1 MSKSDPG
8 ASKNQRGKTIRWV
21 VTIFFVT
28 ILISG
33 IISLNETAAFLLAAL
48 SEEQTEE
55 SLLAAMLEEFDTDA
69 ATARADIADF
79 LASLRTLGLLEGAD
93 A

>member
-1 MSKSDPG
+1 MHVISSFFIREVAGERIAVPAG
-8 ASKNQRGKTIRWV
+8 AAAAK
-21 VTIFFVT
+21 F
-28 ILISG
+28 SG
-33 IISLNETAAFLLAAL
+33 IISLNESAAFLLAAL

>member
-1 MSKSDPG
+1 MHVISSFFIREVAGERIAVPAG
-8 ASKNQRGKTIRWV
+8 AAAAK
-21 VTIFFVT
+21 F
-28 ILISG
+28 SG
-33 IISLNETAAFLLAAL
+33 IISLNESAAFLLAAL
-48 SEEQTEE
+48 SDEQTEE

>member
-1 MSKSDPG
+1 MHIISSFFIREVAGERIAVPAG
-8 ASKNQRGKTIRWV
+8 AAAAK
-21 VTIFFVT
+21 F
-28 ILISG
+28 SG

>member
-1 MSKSDPG
+1 MHVISSFFIREVAGERIAVPAG
-8 ASKNQRGKTIRWV
+8 AAAAK
-21 VTIFFVT
+21 F
-28 ILISG
+28 SG
-33 IISLNETAAFLLAAL
+33 ISSLNETAAFLLAAL

-55 SLLAAMLEEFDTDA
+55 SLLAAMLEEFDPDA

>member
-1 MSKSDPG
+1 MHVISSFFIREVAGERIAVPAG
-8 ASKNQRGKTIRWV
+8 AAAAK
-21 VTIFFVT
+21 F
-28 ILISG
+28 SG

-48 SEEQTEE
+48 SDEQTEE

-69 ATARADIADF
+69 ATARADIAGF
-79 LASLRTLGLLEGAD
+79 LASLRTLGLLEGAG

>member
-1 MSKSDPG
+1 MHVISSFFIREVAGERIAVPAG
-8 ASKNQRGKTIRWV
+8 AAAAK
-21 VTIFFVT
+21 F
-28 ILISG
+28 SG

-69 ATARADIADF
+69 ATARADIDDF

>member
-1 MSKSDPG
+1 MHVISSFFIREVAGERIAVPAG
-8 ASKNQRGKTIRWV
+8 AAAAK
-21 VTIFFVT
+21 F
-28 ILISG
+28 SG

-48 SEEQTEE
+48 SDEQTEE

>member
-1 MSKSDPG
+1 MHIISSFFIREVAGERIAVPAG
-8 ASKNQRGKTIRWV
+8 AAAAK
-21 VTIFFVT
+21 F
-28 ILISG
+28 SG

-79 LASLRTLGLLEGAD
+79 LASLRTLGLLEGTD

>member
-1 MSKSDPG
+1 MHVISSFFIREVAGERIAVPAG
-8 ASKNQRGKTIRWV
+8 AAAAK
-21 VTIFFVT
+21 F
-28 ILISG
+28 SG

-55 SLLAAMLEEFDTDA
+55 SLLAAMLEEFDTDT

-79 LASLRTLGLLEGAD
+79 LASLRALGLLEGAD

>member
-1 MSKSDPG
+1 MHVISSFFIREVAGERIAVPAG
-8 ASKNQRGKTIRWV
+8 AAAAK
-21 VTIFFVT
+21 F
-28 ILISG
+28 SG

-69 ATARADIADF
+69 ATARADITDF

>member
-1 MSKSDPG
+1 MHVISSFFIREVAGERIAVPAG
-8 ASKNQRGKTIRWV
+8 AAAAK
-21 VTIFFVT
+21 F
-28 ILISG
+28 SG

>member
-1 MSKSDPG
+1 MHVISNFFIREVAGERIAVPAG
-8 ASKNQRGKTIRWV
+8 AAAAK
-21 VTIFFVT
+21 F
-28 ILISG
+28 SG

>member
-1 MSKSDPG
+1 MHVISSFFIREVAGERIAVPAG
-8 ASKNQRGKTIRWV
+8 AAAAK
-21 VTIFFVT
+21 F
-28 ILISG
+28 SG

-79 LASLRTLGLLEGAD
+79 LASLRSLGLLEGAD